1 MKAANEMGY
10 KIKLIAS
17 AELND
22 DGRAD
27 VRVHP
32 MLVPKSK
39 IISTY

>member
-17 AELND
+17 AELNE

-32 MLVPKSK
+32 YACSK
-39 IISTY
+39 IKNTCTY